1 MGVRMAAGQSP
12 PERTK
17 RRSRWSW
24 PLLAPLAFLLIG
36 LGYTAQALG
45 LPLQTA
51 LGPGAGFVPI
61 LIGVLIIG
69 SAAWA
74 LVSRA
79 AGVPP
84 GTRFELGEE
93 AWRVV
98 VLLALLFGY
107 VVLLV
112 PVGHLIA
119 ATFLGGGSLWILGRR
134 PWWTAAGL
142 GIGLSIGSWVLFDL
156 VLGLPLPAGPGW

>member
-1 MGVRMAAGQSP
+1 MAEGQSP
-12 PERTK
+12 PDRAK

-24 PLLAPLAFLLIG
+24 PLLAPLAFLLVG
-36 LGYTAQALG
+36 LGYTAQAFG

-61 LIGVLIIG
+61 LVGLLIIG

-74 LVSRA
+74 LVSGA

-84 GTRFELGEE
+84 GARFKLGEE

-112 PVGHLIA
+112 PVGHLVA
-119 ATFLGGGSLWILGRR
+119 AALLGGASLWILGRR
-134 PWWTAAGL
+134 PWWAAAGL
-142 GIGLSIGSWVLFDL
+142 GIALSVGSWVLFDL